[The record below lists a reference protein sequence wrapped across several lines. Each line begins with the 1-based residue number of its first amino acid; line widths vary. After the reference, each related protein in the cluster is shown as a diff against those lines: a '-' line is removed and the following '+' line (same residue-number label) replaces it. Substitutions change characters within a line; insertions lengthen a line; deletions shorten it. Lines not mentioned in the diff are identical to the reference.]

1 MTLGRLLYDVL
12 TSPIAVTA
20 FSTFYVYCTILLV
33 AMPIGGLQ
41 GWIVEAILLFPYFF
55 VWYRVV
61 SKRQKRSAEA
71 MLKGFAV
78 SPERTKQVLNEY
90 EAMIKKKKEKTEN

>member
-1 MTLGRLLYDVL
+1 MTLGRMLYDVL

-20 FSTFYVYCTILLV
+20 FSTIYVYCTLLLV
-33 AMPIGGLQ
+33 ALRIGGLL
-41 GWIVEAILLFPYFF
+41 GWFAEAIMLFPYYF

-61 SKRQKRSAEA
+61 SKRQRKSAEA

-78 SPERTKQVLNEY
+78 SPERTKQVFNEY